1 MLFAVMLEDE
11 PKNAD
16 ARPKHRGAHQ
26 AYLEKNLDKV
36 RDAGPLLDPTS
47 GASLGGMWLVEAENE
62 GDVRKIV
69 ENDPFYHAGLRKS
82 VRIAWWKL
90 VFSGGKK
97 VASAQ

>member
-97 VASAQ
+97 VA